1 MRKLQFWST
10 ARKGLKMRNAVWM
23 GMLTSYCDVTC
34 WFVGDC
40 TETLMI
46 TDIAI
51 LAFWTYM

>member
-1 MRKLQFWST
+1 M
-10 ARKGLKMRNAVWM
+10 GDAVLM

-40 TETLMI
+40 TETLM
-46 TDIAI
+46 TMDIVI